1 MATERIKPTKSLA
14 KPTKALAKKPP
25 SALRVLDPTIKPWFK
40 QSFETAEQFN
50 TFQVYLAMGPERS
63 LLKLTQLLGEQR
75 SPTKALK
82 EPRKNVSGYLSDWS
96 SQCLWVI
103 RCQAYDVHLS
113 EIRFKSF
120 ECEVENMARRQARQF
135 CRLQEMA
142 AKGLDAYEKA
152 GGYPTKWTDITM
164 MLDAGAKAERAAMGI
179 VDIPVPTQTS
189 NFNFS
194 NLTSSELEQFI
205 ALHSKLSQHQIGQAS
220 DIIDMEE

>member
-1 MATERIKPTKSLA
+1 MATKPTKSLA
-14 KPTKALAKKPP
+14 KPTKAMAKKPS

-50 TFQVYLAMGPERS
+50 TFQVYLAMGPDRS
-63 LLKLTQLLGEQR
+63 LAKLSQLLAEQKSSNGAVR
-75 SPTKALK
+75 PQ
-82 EPRKNVSGYLSDWS
+82 RKYVPGHLTEWS

-164 MLDAGAKAERAAMGI
+164 MLDVGAKAERAAMGI

-194 NLTSSELEQFI
+194 NLTSAELEQFI

-220 DIIDMEE
+220 NIIDMED